1 MKSKSTWIISWA
13 VIRLPLFGLL
23 GYLFRYQLIAI
34 FEKTIGFTG
43 RMDFFVFTISTF
55 YARFL
60 LYVFFSLTLIAGY
73 LLIQKIK
80 VSPIRQYGIWLAST
94 LCGLFFSFYL
104 IFQSPNAFL
113 RTFFVFAL
121 LAINTIPIEW
131 LENSFNNTNLL
142 FLVGIGISETIFPQT
157 YTLSLINQAP
167 KLSNAKKWTWGMG
180 ILIVS
185 LIWMFLLVPYDSQ
198 RIFTLA
204 EKIHADPAVQK
215 FSTGIYNWVE
225 LNPEKNLLYA
235 VGRGTNFLLAF
246 DLNHL
251 DQAPK
256 RSRQDIGK
264 TQSFGFNPDQ
274 QEIYVYK
281 ADTRELL
288 YMDASSLK
296 VLRSV
301 PIPDLA
307 PGDVWIKWVY
317 FTDSIIISSEA
328 DAEIGIPL
336 YVVDRKSEKIIASME
351 FPTIPTAYLI
361 VNPNQPL
368 MYFNSFKDSYFAVWN
383 MDSYEITNQV
393 EITPRTDRMVFSE
406 RTQEVWIASPLD
418 GSVLRYDADT
428 LKNTGAI
435 KSNFGDRTLNID
447 YQRNLLLTGNFI
459 NGRLTIIDVTT
470 QKKVASYYLGP
481 WIRTI
486 ALDIPNGIAYV
497 STVRGLFKINYSQGL
512 NTAN

>member
-1 MKSKSTWIISWA
+1 MKSKSTWILSWA
-13 VIRLPLFGLL
+13 AIRLPLFGLF

-34 FEKTIGFTG
+34 FERTIGFTG

-60 LYVFFSLTLIAGY
+60 LYVFFSLILISGY

-80 VSPIRQYGIWLAST
+80 VSSILQYGIWLAST
-94 LCGLFFSFYL
+94 FCGLFVSFYF
-104 IFQSPNAFL
+104 IFQSPKAFL
-113 RTFFVFAL
+113 RAFFVFAI
-121 LAINTIPIEW
+121 LAINTIPFEW
-131 LENSFNNTNLL
+131 LANSFKNTNLL
-142 FLVGIGISETIFPQT
+142 FLVGIGISEAIFPQA

-167 KLSNAKKWTWGMG
+167 KLSNAKKWTWLMG
-180 ILIVS
+180 ILVVP
-185 LIWMFLLVPYDSQ
+185 LIWVFLLVPYDNQ

-256 RSRQDIGK
+256 RSHQDIGK

-288 YMDASSLK
+288 YMEASSLK

-307 PGDVWIKWVY
+307 PGDVWIRWQRLN
-317 FTDSIIISSEA
+317 DSIIISSEA
-328 DAEIGIPL
+328 DAETGIPL
-336 YVVDRKSEKIIASME
+336 YMIDRESGEILAE
-351 FPTIPTAYLI
+351 LPYPTYPTELTFH
-361 VNPNQPL
+361 PSQLL
-368 MYFNSFKDSYFAVWN
+368 MYFTSFKSTYLAVWD
-383 MDSYEITNQV
+383 MQEHKIKDQTEI
-393 EITPRTDRMVFSE
+393 PSRTDRILFSE
-406 RTQEVWIASPLD
+406 NTNEVWVTVPLSSD
-418 GSVLRYDADT
+418 ILRYDAKT
-428 LKNTGAI
+428 LKNTGVI
-435 KSNFGDRTLNID
+435 KSNLGDRTLNID
-447 YQRNLLLTGNFI
+447 YQRNLLLTGNFM
-459 NGRLTIIDVTT
+459 NGRLTVIDLAT

-486 ALDIPNGIAYV
+486 ALDISNGVAYV
-497 STVRGLFKINYSQGL
+497 STVRGLFKISYIQNV
-512 NTAN
+512 NVAN